1 MFNCVSNPLSKIFNY
16 LRHIHRGNWDSWASL
31 VAQMVKN
38 LPAMQETWAWFQ
50 GQENHLEKRRA
61 FMELCSIKFP
71 SLKCLLNK
79 PTNKYMIIKK
89 KKKKREREKSIQL
102 EYSCL
107 ENFMNRGSW
116 WATVHEVAKSW
127 TRMSEGHTCMYVRMQ
142 FSSVNENT
150 LCFTLWKTRH
160 LRHPSYWGM
169 LSSVDLAPPCA
180 IFIQVT
186 TWSGTSNLCMWL
198 SFLTWLLLF
207 FFFFIY
213 FY

>member
-16 LRHIHRGNWDSWASL
+16 LRHIHRGDWDSWASL

-89 KKKKREREKSIQL
+89 RERRAFNLSIL
-102 EYSCL
+102 AW
-107 ENFMNRGSW
+107 RI
-116 WATVHEVAKSW
+116 SW
-127 TRMSEGHTCMYVRMQ
+127 TEDPDGLQSMRLQRAGHEWVKDIRACMLGCSLVQSMKTHSVSPCGKHSISGILLTEG
-142 FSSVNENT
+142 
-150 LCFTLWKTRH
+150 CFH
-160 LRHPSYWGM
+160 L
-169 LSSVDLAPPCA
+169 
-180 IFIQVT
+180 
-186 TWSGTSNLCMWL
+186 
-198 SFLTWLLLF
+198 
-207 FFFFIY
+207 
-213 FY
+213 